1 MVSFSDQPISLAN
14 AFEAPVTRNS
24 KGGFLKPSIKTLA
37 DYWLRVQKAYGLDDT
52 ARAFALD
59 GEVKLGDQNA
69 LDSLQQL
76 ENWIDQD
83 GKD

>member
-1 MVSFSDQPISLAN
+1 
-14 AFEAPVTRNS
+14 
-24 KGGFLKPSIKTLA
+24 
-37 DYWLRVQKAYGLDDT
+37 LRVQKAYGLDDT